1 MSMTFFFYERS
12 VIAVFLNSYFHE
24 KSRSRLKNK
33 IKEKGFSL
41 NFRLI
46 FERASDW
53 AGQCHKQSRERE

>member
-1 MSMTFFFYERS
+1 
-12 VIAVFLNSYFHE
+12 VFLNSYFHE